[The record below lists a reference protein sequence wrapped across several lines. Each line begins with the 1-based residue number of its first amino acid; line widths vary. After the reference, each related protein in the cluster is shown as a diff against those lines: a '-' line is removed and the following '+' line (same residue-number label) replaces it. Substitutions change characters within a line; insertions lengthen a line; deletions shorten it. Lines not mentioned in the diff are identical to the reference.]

1 MASIVS
7 ATPVIAEWRCSQK
20 DIAIHYLGYAVPDQ
34 ECRVIADIAFQS
46 NKNAAKF
53 KIRVPI
59 LLEAFTRV
67 TNLIVFIDPE
77 QILSMKRDAA
87 GNGIPKLVETAMVT
101 SRVCTSSHDIS
112 ALRFSLARPPRV
124 VVPKGTLLTPRKDSN
139 AAVLSLLKSLARS
152 TQITLYLPL
161 DKDDV
166 GKALDDL
173 CTAAGPTNLHT
184 LAGDNLKRLYGG
196 KGGVILD
203 CESDDTDERSPSPPS
218 YDELGP
224 TPPPPPPEEQ
234 RLRRASKDLTPV
246 APAKK
251 AKLDDV
257 TEKTRSTVVVS
268 SITDLAQQV
277 DALRREVRQ
286 SDERLD
292 ERLHQL
298 RSKLLGEVE
307 ERMTELRT
315 EFEDELHG
323 RLEDVRTEMEG
334 FTHELIDDRLLD
346 IKCDAEDFIR
356 ERLDEAEHDLKMR
369 MKRANIVLEFG
380 SDDE

>member
-20 DIAIHYLGYAVPDQ
+20 DNALHYLGYAVPDQ

-139 AAVLSLLKSLARS
+139 AAVLSLLKSS
-152 TQITLYLPL
+152 H
-161 DKDDV
+161 
-166 GKALDDL
+166 ALDDL

-203 CESDDTDERSPSPPS
+203 CESDDTDERSPK
-218 YDELGP
+218 
-224 TPPPPPPEEQ
+224 EQ

-346 IKCDAEDFIR
+346 IKCDAEDFVR
-356 ERLDEAEHDLKMR
+356 ERLGEAEHDLKMR
-369 MKRANIVLEFG
+369 MKRANVVLEFS